1 MSDGSIGHG
10 TTLTGSTSGVIGNV
24 ISVSVGGRT
33 RDMIDKSTMDSTD
46 KFREYMAG
54 MADDGELTVECNF
67 DDGAISV
74 TLNAAFHAA
83 TSETWTID
91 FGTKTWAITGI
102 ITGLDVNDPFDDKQT
117 VSFTIKA
124 TGKGT
129 WT

>member
-1 MSDGSIGHG
+1 MSTGVLGHG
-10 TTLTGSTSGVIGNV
+10 TTLTGSSSGLIGNV

-54 MADDGELTVECNF
+54 MADDGEITTEVNF

-74 TLNAAFHAA
+74 TLNTAFQAA
-83 TSETWTID
+83 TSETWTVD
-91 FGTKTWAITGI
+91 FGTKTWAITGVI
-102 ITGLDVNDPFDDKQT
+102 SGLSNEDPFDGKQT
-117 VSFTIKA
+117 MSITIKA
-124 TGKGT
+124 NGKGT